1 MRELLSQNKD
11 VILNFSLAGIL
22 IAMILGLGLS
32 HIGTGAGSLV
42 RNTEHENFAD
52 AAQLKTVAVIPKPVI
67 KCREEKQWENGT
79 AVIVSQ
85 AFRAT
90 DATGQELEIKVLQI
104 RNEAGTDSTEL
115 YQESTDE
122 IIFTEAGCYYFKLR
136 TMDSN
141 KKVTTEEIPLII
153 DSAG

>member
-22 IAMILGLGLS
+22 IAMLLGLGLS
-32 HIGTGAGSLV
+32 HIGTGAGKLI

-52 AAQLKTVAVIPKPVI
+52 AAQLKTVAAIPKPVI
-67 KCREEKQWENGT
+67 KCRDDKQWKSGT

-85 AFRAT
+85 AFQAA
-90 DATGQELEIKVLQI
+90 DAADQELEMKVLQV
-104 RNEAGTDSTEL
+104 RNEAGTDMTEQ
-115 YQESTDE
+115 YRASTDE